1 VNQSLAAAARETRR
15 QTLGGIALIGA
26 AVLALVWANSPL
38 AGAYQSMIHLE
49 IIKEIAIFVF
59 FLSVG
64 IELRHEIKHGS
75 MRNPRQAV
83 VPIFAAMGGMALP
96 VIIYSLFN
104 AGQPSEAGWGI
115 PMSTDIAFALAIY
128 AIVGRGLPKAL
139 RTFVMTVAV
148 ADDSLTILMIAIFFA
163 SSFNVLSIVSLAGVV
178 CGLFMP
184 GGEKLGPKLAPFVSF
199 GALPI
204 FALFSAGVDLSGI
217 SVAAIAGSSSTIGI
231 IAAQLIGKPL
241 GVVGTAWLVTK
252 SNLGSLAKGLEWA
265 DLRSVAWLFG
275 MCFTVSL
282 LMAQLAFPI
291 SHDGAD
297 AGYDTT
303 HSVSI
308 LSVFIATTISALIS
322 AVLMRRRAKALAGSV
337 ANV

>member
-1 VNQSLAAAARETRR
+1 MNQSLAAAARETRR
-15 QTLGGIALIGA
+15 QTLGGIALIGS
-26 AVLALVWANSPL
+26 AVLALVWSNSPL

-139 RTFVMTVAV
+139 RANNFDDRDFLRQQLQRAVDCFTCRCGLRFVH
-148 ADDSLTILMIAIFFA
+148 
-163 SSFNVLSIVSLAGVV
+163 AGRRKARAKTGAV
-178 CGLFMP
+178 CGIWCAANLCAF
-184 GGEKLGPKLAPFVSF
+184 
-199 GALPI
+199 
-204 FALFSAGVDLSGI
+204 LS
-217 SVAAIAGSSSTIGI
+217 
-231 IAAQLIGKPL
+231 
-241 GVVGTAWLVTK
+241 
-252 SNLGSLAKGLEWA
+252 
-265 DLRSVAWLFG
+265 
-275 MCFTVSL
+275 
-282 LMAQLAFPI
+282 
-291 SHDGAD
+291 
-297 AGYDTT
+297 
-303 HSVSI
+303 
-308 LSVFIATTISALIS
+308 
-322 AVLMRRRAKALAGSV
+322 RR
-337 ANV
+337 